1 MSQDTSDHGF
11 SEDDFRLLTAVLDE
25 IIPPSAD
32 GRLPGAGELG
42 LAGYVEE
49 ALRKLPDLRS
59 MIAQGL
65 SELDTAARLRNAAG
79 FAALPTQDKQQL
91 LNEQGFLLPLTFQ
104 AYIGYYQHP
113 RVAAALGLDPRPPH
127 PQGYQLEPND
137 FTLLD
142 AVRRR
147 PKLYRES

>member
-1 MSQDTSDHGF
+1 MSQDASGRGF
-11 SEDDFRLLTAVLDE
+11 SEDERRLLTAVLDE
-25 IIPPSAD
+25 VIPPSAD

-42 LAGYVEE
+42 IAGDVED
-49 ALRKLPDLRS
+49 ALRKLPDLES

-65 SELDTAARLRNAAG
+65 AELDTAARRQNAAG
-79 FAALPTQDKQQL
+79 FAALPKPDRLQL

-113 RVAAALGLDPRPPH
+113 RVAAVLGLEPRPPH
-127 PQGYQLEPND
+127 PRGYQLEPND

-142 AVRRR
+142 PVRQRG
-147 PKLYRES
+147 KMYRQS